1 MKIFIVLF
9 SVLFSLQSSAGARK
23 SEDNLTSELA
33 QVRRKQITN
42 VDYDVHIVLK
52 KGASD
57 YSGQTVLKVDLA
69 DKNSPLSIDFK
80 TKKINSLKVNGADV
94 TDFKTDKGFIEIA
107 PKYLAP
113 KVEIAVDYVGEFSK
127 EGDGFQRVEDPEDKS
142 EYIYSDFEPYG
153 AHTLIPC
160 FDQPDLKARFK
171 VTVEAPQ
178 GWLAIGNELIESV
191 STAGGVTKSVF
202 KQTSKLSTYLFFVG
216 AGDFVIFKDVAGKT
230 PLELYARKS
239 LKKYVDAERIFSTT
253 KKGLAFYGEYFGV
266 PYPFSK
272 YGQVFVPEF
281 AWGGME
287 NPGAVTLNEKNI
299 YRGKPTQK
307 DLDNRNDLIL
317 HEMAHMWF
325 GDFVTMKWWNDLW
338 LNESFATYLAN
349 IAQDRALGAKGV
361 WLDFHSEKGW
371 GYWQDQLSTT
381 HPIETPVRDVRSAKG
396 NFDGITYAKGAA
408 SLKQLHFFVGEK
420 GFANG
425 LKSYFQKYSF
435 KNTVRSDFTDEIA
448 NASKV
453 DLTKW
458 TRAWLQTAG
467 PHRIKL
473 EWACDPE
480 AKVISEFNLIQL
492 QNTSGVLSPHRTR
505 LAFYSKNARGKLE
518 RTSTLDIS
526 FDKRENEIEKAL
538 GLTCPDFMYANADD
552 QDYGLFALDTVSLK
566 NAEEV
571 LKGNLGEPLTRIMV
585 WNTLNQMVRDTEL
598 RVSDYINMV
607 LTGVESEK
615 DPELL
620 SILLGKYSAIRETYF
635 HYLTRVQRVNMAPK
649 FEKLIWEKVLAGET
663 SADMKMVYFDF
674 YTSIAVTT
682 DSVARLSSILEG
694 KTKVQSVDMDQDRR
708 WAIVKT
714 LARLDAPSALVLIA
728 SEEKRDPSATGKRNA
743 ETSRVSLPTADAKA
757 AFWRSLDNAKDIP
770 YSTLREA
777 SGKFVD
783 FDHPEMTQKYV
794 QPFFER
800 VRKLNWEDNDNLVE
814 IYFERLFPHNL
825 CSKELLSDSRRN
837 LGAAKTLTPYARRSW
852 VEANDELSKCAS
864 IRAADKAPLK
874 ASPN

>member
-1 MKIFIVLF
+1 MKFIIVLSIF
-9 SVLFSLQSSAGARK
+9 LFGLEPFAAMRK
-23 SEDNLTSELA
+23 NEDNLTSELA
-33 QVRRKQITN
+33 QARRKQIKN

-52 KGASD
+52 KGAIE
-57 YSGQTVLKVDLA
+57 YSGRTLLKIDLA

-80 TKKINSLKVNGADV
+80 TKKINSLTVNGNAV
-94 TDFKTDKGFIEIA
+94 ADFKTEKGFIEIG
-107 PKYLAP
+107 PKHLAS

-127 EGDGFQRVEDPEDKS
+127 EGDGFQRVEDPEDKA

-153 AHTLIPC
+153 THTLLPC

-171 VTVEAPQ
+171 LTVEAPA
-178 GWLAIGNELIESV
+178 GWTPIGNDLIE
-191 STAGGVTKSVF
+191 TAETVGSVTKSVF
-202 KQTSKLSTYLFFVG
+202 KQTPKISTYLFFVG
-216 AGDFVIFKDVAGKT
+216 AGDFVIWKDSAGKI

-239 LKKYVDAERIFSTT
+239 LKKYVDVERIFTTT
-253 KKGLAFYGEYFGV
+253 KKGLTFFAEYFGV
-266 PYPFSK
+266 AYPFSK

-325 GDFVTMKWWNDLW
+325 GDLVTMKWWNDLW

-349 IAQDRALGAKGV
+349 IAQDRALNSKGV
-361 WLDFHSEKGW
+361 WLDFHSDKGW

-381 HPIETPVRDVRSAKG
+381 HAIETPVRDVRSSKA

-420 GFANG
+420 GFADG
-425 LKSYFQKYSF
+425 LKSYFSKYSF
-435 KNTVRSDFTDEIA
+435 KNTVRLDFTDEIA
-448 NASKV
+448 QASKV

-458 TRAWLQTAG
+458 THAWLQTAG
-467 PHRIKL
+467 PHRIHA
-473 EWACDPE
+473 EWSCDP
-480 AKVISEFNLIQL
+480 KTKKISDFTLIQL
-492 QNTSGVLSPHRTR
+492 QNASDALSPHRSR
-505 LAFYSKNARGKLE
+505 IGFYNKNAQGKLE
-518 RTSTLDIS
+518 RTNTLDVS
-526 FDKRENEIEKAL
+526 FEKRENKIEKAF
-538 GLTCPDFMYANADD
+538 GLSCPDFMYANADD
-552 QDYGLFALDTVSLK
+552 QDYGLFALDSISLK

-571 LKGNLGEPLTRIMV
+571 LKGNLNEPLTRLMV
-585 WNTLNQMVRDTEL
+585 WNTLNQMVRDTQL

-607 LTGVESEK
+607 LSGLESEK
-615 DPELL
+615 DPEIL
-620 SILLGKYSAIRETYF
+620 SILLGKYSAIRDTYF
-635 HYLTRVQRVNMAPK
+635 RYLTRVQRVNMAPK
-649 FEKLIWEKVLAGET
+649 VEKLIWDKVQLAET

-674 YTSIAVTT
+674 YTSIAVTN

-694 KTKVQSVDMDQDRR
+694 KVKVASVDMDQDRR
-708 WAIVKT
+708 WAIIKT
-714 LARLDAPSALVLIA
+714 LARLDATSVASLISA
-728 SEEKRDPSATGKRNA
+728 EEKRDPSSAGKRNA

-770 YSTLREA
+770 NSTLREA

-783 FDHPEMTQKYV
+783 FDHPEITQKYV
-794 QPFFER
+794 LPFFER
-800 VRKLNWEDNDNLVE
+800 VRKLNWEDNDSLVE
-814 IYFERLFPHNL
+814 IYFERLFPQNL
-825 CSKELLSDSRRN
+825 CSKELLSVSKRH

-852 VEANDELSKCAS
+852 VEANDELNKCAS
-864 IRAADKAPLK
+864 IRAADKAPNK
-874 ASPN
+874 ASPR